1 MGGRL
6 RTKGKEFPAD
16 LFAAAADTNRSFLF
30 YLLEG
35 KEFPMGKSGRLVHRM
50 AYDAL
55 FVALYA
61 VLGYFTIPIT
71 DNVRFSFAGAVL
83 FAAGLYYG
91 PADSV
96 IISVLGEF
104 LLQLS
109 GPYGLSPTTPLW
121 CLPPLFR
128 GLVVG
133 IAELLYR
140 KKGSHLEE
148 HLLSYALCFALG
160 SLLTTFANTGVI
172 YLDGM
177 IMDYPVEYT
186 YITMLIRIGVSLA
199 SCAVSAFL
207 VYPLIRALRKIQI
220 Q

>member
-1 MGGRL
+1 
-6 RTKGKEFPAD
+6 
-16 LFAAAADTNRSFLF
+16 
-30 YLLEG
+30 
-35 KEFPMGKSGRLVHRM
+35 MGKSGRLVYRM

-71 DNVRFSFAGAVL
+71 TNVRFSFAGAVL

-91 PADSV
+91 PLDSV
-96 IISVLGEF
+96 MIAVLGEF

-133 IAELLYR
+133 IAELVCR

-148 HLLSYALCFALG
+148 HLAAYSLCFLLG
-160 SLLTTFANTGVI
+160 NLLTTLANTGVL

-177 IMDYPVEYT
+177 ILNYPVEYT
-186 YITMLIRIGVSLA
+186 YLTMLIRIGISLA
-199 SCAVSAFL
+199 SCAVSAL
-207 VYPLIRALRKIQI
+207 MDYPLIRALRKIQAP
-220 Q
+220 